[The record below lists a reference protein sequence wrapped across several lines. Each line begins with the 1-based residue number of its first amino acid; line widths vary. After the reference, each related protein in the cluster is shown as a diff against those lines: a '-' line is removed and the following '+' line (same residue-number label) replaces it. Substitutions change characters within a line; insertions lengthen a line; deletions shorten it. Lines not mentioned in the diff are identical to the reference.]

1 MADNKLLDVE
11 IITPQKVIFS
21 GKAISVSVP
30 GSLSAFQVLYNHA
43 PIVSSLDSGIVKIVN
58 ADNSKLFFAIQEGFT
73 EVRSNK
79 VSILVDSALNAEMID
94 INSANEELKK
104 ALENL
109 NEARNSDEKNK
120 LKNKI
125 RQSKTHIKA
134 YNKQKGIE

>member
-11 IITPQKVIFS
+11 ILTPQKVIYS

-30 GSLSAFQVLYNHA
+30 GSLSPFQVLYNHA
-43 PIVSSLDSGIVKIVN
+43 PIVSSLDFGIVKIVN
-58 ADNSKLFFAIQEGFT
+58 QDNSKIFFAIQEGFT
-73 EVRSNK
+73 EVRSNR

-104 ALENL
+104 ALDDLSEVKT
-109 NEARNSDEKNK
+109 SIEKNE
-120 LKNKI
+120 LKKKI
-125 RQSKTHIKA
+125 IQTKIQIKA

>member
-11 IITPQKVIFS
+11 ILTPQKVIYS

-30 GSLSAFQVLYNHA
+30 GSLSPFQVLYNHA
-43 PIVSSLDSGIVKIVN
+43 PIVSSLDFGIVKIVN
-58 ADNSKLFFAIQEGFT
+58 EDNSKIFFAIQEGFT
-73 EVRSNK
+73 EVRSNR

-104 ALENL
+104 ALDDLSEVKT
-109 NEARNSDEKNK
+109 SIEKNE
-120 LKNKI
+120 LKKKI
-125 RQSKTHIKA
+125 IQTKILIKA